1 MPAHEPNNTHDLPR
15 GPRVKVAFLTL
26 EQVSIHNNTSINKS
40 GKYMN
45 QCALTP
51 HKKKGGKK
59 ESITSPVRYTPARQF
74 QFPTMHDFL

>member
-40 GKYMN
+40 GKYMS

-51 HKKKGGKK
+51 HKKKGGRKK
-59 ESITSPVRYTPARQF
+59 VSPVQSDTRLQGNSNSPR
-74 QFPTMHDFL
+74 